1 MDIERAK
8 RKELLDLLYYA
19 RSFFDRLEDFR
30 NQYNSLKY
38 KQEIPHESP
47 KGHIVSG
54 SYSAAQAKTKEWKK
68 WKGVSGFFKTVGI
81 WLALLL
87 VIFLIL
93 GMAAVSNPSFG
104 EFEESFMEGARE
116 FLYQNGVSEIGE
128 VYQVQEDGTLSNHVI
143 GDAGRYYWWDF
154 LEVYLL
160 IAISIVAAVFARIL
174 INLIVAGRNE
184 QMIKDKKTVAA
195 REQAIHQENLN
206 IANYNRTSLVEHNRE
221 IDKENLRIQEHN
233 RDVVRKRE
241 AMKEQLEMLR
251 NEMES
256 FVVANDFP
264 PDDFCPEAIDFY
276 INEVINRHRTSIKE
290 CAIAYE
296 EYKRHEEKMRK
307 MDEQTQAARE
317 QVEIGKEQ
325 LQIGKEQ
332 LQWQKISAFMQVEQI
347 FSMMQ
352 NIAAV
357 NRNTDAVNRNGAAI
371 RNSINDLK
379 DKIY

>member
-30 NQYNSLKY
+30 NQYNSLRY
-38 KQEIPHESP
+38 MQEIPHESP
-47 KGHIVSG
+47 KGYIVSG
-54 SYSAAQAKTKEWKK
+54 SYSAAQAKTREWKK

-87 VIFLIL
+87 VFFLIL

-104 EFEESFMEGARE
+104 EFEESFMGGARE

-184 QMIKDKKTVAA
+184 QMLKDKKTVAA

-206 IANYNRTSLVEHNRE
+206 IDHYNRTSRVEHNRE
-221 IDKENLRIQEHN
+221 IDKQNLRIQEHN

-251 NEMES
+251 NEMEI
-256 FVVANDFP
+256 FVAANDFP

-276 INEVINRHRTSIKE
+276 IVEVTNGRCDSIKE
-290 CAIAYE
+290 CANAYV
-296 EYKRHEEKMRK
+296 EYKRHEEKMIK
-307 MDEQTQAARE
+307 MDEQTQTAKE
-317 QVEIGKEQ
+317 QVQIGKEQ

-332 LQWQKISAFMQVEQI
+332 LQWQKMSAFLQVGQI

-357 NRNTDAVNRNGAAI
+357 NRNIDAVNRNGAAI